1 MCVCTRNCE
10 EVQYGS
16 AAGALIMFV
25 SRQPH
30 KSCPTPESMGT
41 VLKLV
46 LFYAFEAGCPMARRF
61 YKIVPPMYV
70 PNVSCN

>member
-1 MCVCTRNCE
+1 
-10 EVQYGS
+10 
-16 AAGALIMFV
+16 MFV